1 MKKMKFVLVM
11 LALAGASTAEA
22 MRFGVKDWEVAC
34 DNTRRCEAVGYQTDE
49 SGSAPVALWLGR
61 DAGAGAALEAK
72 LSVVTPDDKDAGPLT
87 IVVGKLTLAGLKAD
101 TALTSEQIARL
112 MPQLLDAET
121 AKVSDGKGHWL
132 LSLAG
137 LKAALLKMD
146 EQQGRVGT
154 TTALAKPGT
163 RAASTVPP
171 PLPAPTVRALA
182 MPPAQKG
189 DERLLAAIAKTIP
202 VGDCSVDFRSEEAAY
217 NSGAYRLPGGKVL
230 LVLECD
236 RAAYQSS
243 FSVWIAGDKPPY
255 AARRLT
261 LPGMEG
267 GDVMNASFENGKL
280 NSYAKGRGVFD
291 CGAAWDWVWTAQG
304 FQLVDMAES
313 NLCRGMPGGF
323 MLREWTATVVK

>member
-1 MKKMKFVLVM
+1 MKKMKLLLMM

-22 MRFGVKDWEVAC
+22 VRFGAKDWEVAC

-72 LSVVTPDDKDAGPLT
+72 LSVVTEDDKDAGPLT
-87 IVVGKLTLAGLKAD
+87 IVVGKL
-101 TALTSEQIARL
+101 
-112 MPQLLDAET
+112 
-121 AKVSDGKGHWL
+121 
-132 LSLAG
+132 SLAG

-146 EQQGRVGT
+146 DQQGRVGT
-154 TTALAKPGT
+154 TTALVKPGT
-163 RAASTVPP
+163 RAASTVLP

-202 VGDCSVDFRSEEAAY
+202 VGDCSVDFRSAESAY
-217 NSGAYRLPGGKVL
+217 NSGAYR
-230 LVLECD
+230 
-236 RAAYQSS
+236 
-243 FSVWIAGDKPPY
+243 
-255 AARRLT
+255 
-261 LPGMEG
+261 
-267 GDVMNASFENGKL
+267 
-280 NSYAKGRGVFD
+280 YAKGRGVFD
-291 CGAAWDWVWTAQG
+291 CGGAWDWVWTAQG
-304 FQLVDMAES
+304 FQLVDVAES

>member
-1 MKKMKFVLVM
+1 MKKLKLVLVM

-22 MRFGVKDWEVAC
+22 MRFGVKDWEAAC

-72 LSVVTPDDKDAGPLT
+72 LSVVTEDDKDAGPLT

-101 TALTSEQIARL
+101 TALTTEQIARL

-121 AKVSDGKGHWL
+121 AKVSDGKWHWL

-146 EQQGRVGT
+146 DLQGRVGT
-154 TTALAKPGT
+154 TTALVKPGT
-163 RAASTVPP
+163 RAASTVLP
-171 PLPAPTVRALA
+171 PLAAPTVRALA

-189 DERLLAAIAKTIP
+189 DERLLAAIVKTIP
-202 VGDCSVDFRSEEAAY
+202 AGDCDVDFKTEGASADT
-217 NSGAYRLPGGKVL
+217 SAYRLPGGKVL
-230 LVLECD
+230 LLLECG
-236 RAAYQSS
+236 RAAYQSW
-243 FSVWIAGDKPPY
+243 FNVWIAADKQPY
-255 AARRLT
+255 AAKRVT

-267 GDVMNASFENGKL
+267 GDLMNASFENGKL

-304 FQLVDMAES
+304 FQLVDVAES